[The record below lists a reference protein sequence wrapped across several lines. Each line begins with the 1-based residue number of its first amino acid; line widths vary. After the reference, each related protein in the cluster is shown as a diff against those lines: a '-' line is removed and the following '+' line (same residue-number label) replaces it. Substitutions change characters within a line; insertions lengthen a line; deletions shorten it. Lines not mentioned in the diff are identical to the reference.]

1 LIPENIPVSR
11 REEVPRV
18 VEVSQRVAK
27 PVWPPETPEEITPS
41 DDVATQ
47 RVEVAVD
54 WRIIPRVPVL
64 LEES

>member
-27 PVWPPETPEEITPS
+27 PVWPPVIVVAAIPS